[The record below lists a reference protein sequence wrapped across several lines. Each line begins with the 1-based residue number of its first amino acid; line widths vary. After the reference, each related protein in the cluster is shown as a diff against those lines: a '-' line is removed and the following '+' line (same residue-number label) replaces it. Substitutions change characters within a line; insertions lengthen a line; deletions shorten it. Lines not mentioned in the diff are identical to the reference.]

1 MTTRRVFFSFDF
13 DDIWRVNQVRNSQ
26 QFLDA
31 SGFVDAAEFEKVKR
45 QGDAAIRSWID
56 DQMHGASVTVVLIGQ
71 HTHASKWVAYEL
83 RRTILS
89 GMGLLGVRIHKCKD
103 ENELT
108 SPPGHTPSALVGSRY
123 VYDWVSDDGRNNIP
137 RWIEAAAKAAG
148 R

>member
-56 DQMHGASVTVVLIGQ
+56 DQMHGASVTAVLIGSK
-71 HTHASKWVAYEL
+71 THKSSWVHYEICQSKKL
-83 RRTILS
+83 
-89 GMGLLGVRIHKCKD
+89 GMGIFGIRINNILDKD
-103 ENELT
+103 RKI
-108 SPPGHTPSALVGSRY
+108 SPTGPRPCAFTGR
-123 VYDWVSDDGRNNIP
+123 VYEWFFDDGRKNIP